1 TADLGGT
8 MRLGAQRVLL
18 EPSSRVAEIYGR
30 TEIWERHRHRYEIN
44 PAYLQ
49 RFREHGLLVSG
60 RSVDGRVEALEITD
74 HPFFVGV
81 QYHPEFLTRP
91 EAPHPLYL
99 ELEEYRALGGVA
111 FALVRDRSG
120 STPVTLKKGVADPK
134 LFDLLST
141 LPRESVIEVHGTV
154 QTSAKAKRG
163 VELLPEAVEV
173 VSTAAVPLP
182 LGIVDKVGAELD
194 TRLNHRV
201 LDLRKPS
208 VQNVFHLRAALLDGF
223 RQTFHERGYV
233 EVETPKLLRQGA
245 EGGATLFP
253 VQYFDQRA
261 FLAQSPQ
268 LYKQMLMGAG
278 FERVFEIAPAFRA
291 EPSDTVR
298 HITEFTSLDAELAYI
313 DGAEEVRH
321 ELEHLVVGALRHAKK
336 RLLSHE
342 NPIAE
347 RIPDVAPPFAR
358 FPFAEVER
366 WLGRPGAQQ
375 DLGTEDE
382 KRVGEIALKEH
393 GAAFYFITDFPTAVK
408 AHTFYARRRDDDPA
422 LTGYFDL
429 DFQGLELASGGP
441 REHRL
446 EQLLQN
452 IASAGLRA
460 EDFPGYLEAF
470 RYGMPPHGG
479 WGFGVDRLVWSLAQV
494 ANIREARLFPRDRYR
509 LDP

>member
-1 TADLGGT
+1 
-8 MRLGAQRVLL
+8 
-18 EPSSRVAEIYGR
+18 
-30 TEIWERHRHRYEIN
+30 
-44 PAYLQ
+44 
-49 RFREHGLLVSG
+49 
-60 RSVDGRVEALEITD
+60 
-74 HPFFVGV
+74 
-81 QYHPEFLTRP
+81 
-91 EAPHPLYL
+91 
-99 ELEEYRALGGVA
+99 VA

-120 STPVTLKKGVADPK
+120 STQVTLKKGVTDPG
-134 LFDLLST
+134 LFELLGT
-141 LPRESVIEVHGTV
+141 LPRESVVTVQGTV
-154 QTSAKAKRG
+154 QKSAKAKRG
-163 VELLPEAVEV
+163 VELVPDSVDV
-173 VSTAAVPLP
+173 VSTAEVPLP
-182 LGIVDKVGAELD
+182 LGVVDKVGAELD

-201 LDLRKPS
+201 IDLRKPAVRS
-208 VQNVFHLRAALLDGF
+208 VFQLRAALLEGF
-223 RQTFHERGYV
+223 RHVFTERGYL

-313 DGAEEVRH
+313 DGAEEVQH
-321 ELEHLVVGALRHAKK
+321 ELESVVVGALGHAKE
-336 RLLSHE
+336 RLHALE
-342 NPIAE
+342 DPVAE
-347 RIPDVAPPFAR
+347 RIPDVRAPFAR
-358 FPFAEVER
+358 FPFSEVER
-366 WLGRPGAQQ
+366 WLGRPGAEQ

-382 KRVGEIALKEH
+382 KRVGEIAQKDH

-408 AHTFYARRRDDDPA
+408 AHTFYARRREDDPA

-441 REHRL
+441 REHRI
-446 EQLLQN
+446 ERLLQN
-452 IASAGLRA
+452 IASAGLKA

-470 RYGMPPHGG
+470 RFGMPPHGG
-479 WGFGVDRLVWSLAQV
+479 WGFGIDRLVWSLSGLP
-494 ANIREARLFPRDRYR
+494 NIREVRLFPRDRYR